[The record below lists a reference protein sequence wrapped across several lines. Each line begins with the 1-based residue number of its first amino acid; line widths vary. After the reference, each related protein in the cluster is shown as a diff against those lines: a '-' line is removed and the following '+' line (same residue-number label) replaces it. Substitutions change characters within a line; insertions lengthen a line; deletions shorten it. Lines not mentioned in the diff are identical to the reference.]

1 MELLRL
7 RTDATLEVADGAVIL
22 LEGHIRM
29 PFRGLEPALEHAV
42 STLAAGQV
50 SEDALCDAAV
60 EAGGT
65 EALLKL
71 QMLLRRL
78 DATGWIER
86 SVVDKDVT
94 LARLKPVGHDI
105 VPVTRPL
112 GAEDEV
118 ALSAFAFLRVDDG
131 ETVLETP
138 KASLRLVLDDPRLA
152 GLVPKLAAPTTAR
165 ALDLGL
171 SADATL
177 ALLRLLHAGS
187 LLTRPGDEDG
197 FALAQWSFHELLMHA
212 RSRVGRNLGEYG
224 GSYRLAQRF
233 TPLPPTPPQFE
244 PAVELA
250 RPVEN
255 WSGDA
260 PFGTVLDG
268 RRSIRDQDDAHPIT
282 VAQLGE
288 FLYRAGRERDRFSD
302 GRQELA
308 SRPYPGGGAVYE
320 LELYPLVRLCEG
332 VEPGLYH
339 YDAKAHALGQVAPPG
354 PRTILLQEYSRLM
367 AVKDEP
373 SQILILVAARFGR
386 VTWKYE
392 QMAYALVLK
401 HVGVLYQTMYL
412 VATAMGLAP
421 CALGGGNADAFAAA
435 SGLDYYAEPAVGE
448 FLLGSRA
455 DTTSPQST
463 T

>member
-7 RTDATLEVADGAVIL
+7 RADAALERGDGAAVL

-29 PFRGLEPALEHAV
+29 PFRGLEPALDDAL
-42 STLAAGQV
+42 STLAAGPV

-65 EALLKL
+65 DALLKL
-71 QMLLRRL
+71 QLLLRRL
-78 DATGWIER
+78 DTAGWIER
-86 SVVDKDVT
+86 SVVDGVRT
-94 LARLKPVGHDI
+94 IARLRPVGHEV

-112 GAEDEV
+112 RADDEV
-118 ALSAFAFLRVDDG
+118 QLSAFAFLRADGG

-138 KASLRLVLDDPRLA
+138 KASARLFLDDPQLA
-152 GLVPKLAAPTTAR
+152 QLVPKLAAPATANT
-165 ALDLGL
+165 LDLGL
-171 SADATL
+171 SAETTL
-177 ALLRLLHAGS
+177 ALLRLLQAGA
-187 LLTRPGDEDG
+187 LLARPGEEDG

-212 RSRVGRNLGEYG
+212 RSRVGRNLGDYG
-224 GSYRLAQRF
+224 GSYRLAGRF
-233 TPLPPTPPQFE
+233 EPLPATPPPFE
-244 PAVELA
+244 PVLDLPKPSED
-250 RPVEN
+250 
-255 WSGDA
+255 WSADP

-282 VAQLGE
+282 HAQLGE
-288 FLYRAGRERDRFSD
+288 FLYRVGRQRERFSD

-320 LELYPLVRLCEG
+320 LELYPLVRLCDG

-339 YDAKAHALGQVAPPG
+339 YDAEGHTLGLVAEPG

-367 AVKDEP
+367 ALKDEP
-373 SQILILVAARFGR
+373 SQILLLVAARFGR

-412 VATAMGLAP
+412 TATAMGLAP
-421 CALGGGNADAFAAA
+421 CALGGGNADAFATA

-455 DTTSPQST
+455 ETTSPQSAT
-463 T
+463 